1 MLEDQGPVKVNLE
14 PMLMSNQKEFLYIRE
29 KREPILGK
37 KHRWKTTERD
47 AANWL
52 L

>member
-1 MLEDQGPVKVNLE
+1 MLEDQGPVKVNLG

-29 KREPILGK
+29 KREPISGK
-37 KHRWKTTERD
+37 KKKTNFRNT
-47 AANWL
+47 ANWL